1 LESLQTLGFE
11 TLPSSANFVLTR
23 HPQHDGEKLYLALRE
38 RGIIV
43 RHFKTPRIKNYLR
56 ITIGTNEQM
65 KILIEALRDI
75 VS

>member
-1 LESLQTLGFE
+1 
-11 TLPSSANFVLTR
+11 
-23 HPQHDGEKLYLALRE
+23 LALRE
-38 RGIIV
+38 RGIIL

-65 KILIEALRDI
+65 NILIEALRDI